1 MYARVI
7 PFVVAVL
14 LGLVLIITLRL
25 IFSNDPFLGS
35 ILAALASVIAI
46 VGLFLY
52 YGWKQNDIAKDD
64 PSGIDRAGDELYYLG
79 LFYTLVSLVMGLLFV
94 YFAIKHGDSAARE
107 SIYDLVGSFGIA
119 LISTIAGIILR
130 IVFQTMFQ
138 QLDTKIDALG
148 IPHQDITKATL
159 EFRNQ
164 LQISLI
170 HIQQFNRQVTNTQEA
185 LTNRVSQL
193 VDEASKQIPD
203 IAEATIKETVNR
215 LESAA
220 QTSAGQLAEHLSKVN
235 ASVTESLSASSADAI
250 NKVKDVSLQAVN
262 HTHESSRRLI
272 DGVDR
277 NFSEQHSEISNM
289 ANEIK
294 ESAEK
299 FMTLIENTIE
309 TTSGTARRSLDEI
322 KANTEKLKETINNL
336 FEGMHASGNPL
347 TTLDENLKKASQ
359 QTLEISSSLEGAKL
373 SISGLVERIVVEDQN
388 VVQFG
393 GEFESIKLKL
403 NAIDDS
409 TEELKNVI
417 ARAGIRI
424 EKSAHKFENQSQ
436 PNSRLDLIKAI
447 FTGTKRK

>member
-14 LGLVLIITLRL
+14 LGLVLIVVLRE

-35 ILAALASVIAI
+35 ILAALVSVIAI

-52 YGWKQNDIAKDD
+52 YGWKHNDIAEDD

-94 YFAIKHGDSAARE
+94 YSAIKQGDNAARA
-107 SIYDLVGSFGIA
+107 SYGLVGSFGIA
-119 LISTIAGIILR
+119 LISTIVGIISR
-130 IVFQTMFQ
+130 IVFQSMFQ
-138 QLDTKIDALG
+138 QPDTKFGTFG
-148 IPHQDITKATL
+148 IPHEDIAKATI

-170 HIQQFNRQVTNTQEA
+170 HIQQFNRQVTDAQEA
-185 LTNRVSQL
+185 LTNRVGRL
-193 VDEASKQIPD
+193 VDEASKRIPD

-220 QTSAGQLAEHLSKVN
+220 QTSADQLAEHLSKVN
-235 ASVTESLSASSADAI
+235 ASVTESLSATSADAI
-250 NKVKDVSLQAVN
+250 NKVKDVSLQAVK
-262 HTHESSRRLI
+262 HTHENSRRFI

-277 NFSEQHSEISNM
+277 SLSEQHSEISNM

-299 FMTLIENTIE
+299 FTTFIENTIE
-309 TTSGTARRSLDEI
+309 ATSGTVRRSLDEV
-322 KANTEKLKETINNL
+322 KANTEKLNGTINNL
-336 FEGMHASGNPL
+336 FEGMHADGNPL
-347 TTLDENLKKASQ
+347 TTLDENIKKATR

-373 SISGLVERIVVEDQN
+373 SISGLVERIAESDQN
-388 VVQFG
+388 VVQLG
-393 GEFESIKLKL
+393 GEFESSKLKL
-403 NAIDDS
+403 NAIEDS
-409 TEELKNVI
+409 IENLKNVI
-417 ARAGIRI
+417 AHAGIRI
-424 EKSAHKFENQSQ
+424 EKSVHKFENQSQ